1 MFGHI
6 KTTSCSFVSSGM
18 IFDNNIQR
26 HMYLYFMNP
35 LHTILDPPCEI
46 VHCVTH
52 ATKSVSAL
60 NPTSRTYVDIYVR
73 MSTFASTG
81 FIVQATIDACIVVST
96 ALNFVT
102 AATLTLDEAFVSLD
116 NFVRYETK
124 Y

>member
-1 MFGHI
+1 
-6 KTTSCSFVSSGM
+6 
-18 IFDNNIQR
+18 
-26 HMYLYFMNP
+26 
-35 LHTILDPPCEI
+35 
-46 VHCVTH
+46 
-52 ATKSVSAL
+52 
-60 NPTSRTYVDIYVR
+60 

-81 FIVQATIDACIVVST
+81 FIVPATIDACIVVST